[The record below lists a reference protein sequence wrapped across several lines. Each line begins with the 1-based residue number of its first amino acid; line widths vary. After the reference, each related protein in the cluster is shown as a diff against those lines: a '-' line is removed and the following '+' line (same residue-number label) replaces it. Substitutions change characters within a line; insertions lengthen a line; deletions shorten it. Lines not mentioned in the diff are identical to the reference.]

1 MSIRKMLLHARME
14 YLLWLTN
21 PRISIF
27 LVILVLI
34 HSLVI
39 QPLHEASEQIGYP
52 FHLLEPIVAL
62 CNSTLI
68 LLILPI
74 GFLILLADFPRMDHG
89 FLLQLYRVG
98 RLNWVLGEL
107 MYLCIAAI
115 TYLLG
120 VIIGTML
127 CSLPYVPIVG
137 SNWSIVATDYTAIL
151 KDDALKTVAM
161 LLPGNLYHQ
170 MGPMDAVMGSCFL
183 LFLYLTLMGTV
194 LLATSLLRIKFLGIA
209 TNASLLLVGTGF
221 VVLDSSWMW
230 AFPSAHAVT
239 WVHFTPYFRV
249 PVCPLWTSWLYF
261 SMGAIIMIVLAI
273 LIAKER
279 SFDSIL
285 EFD

>member
-39 QPLHEASEQIGYP
+39 QPLQEASEQIGYP

-107 MYLCIAAI
+107 LYLCIAAI

-137 SNWSIVATDYTAIL
+137 PDWSIVATDYTAIL
-151 KDDALKTVAM
+151 EDNALKTVAM
-161 LLPGNLYHQ
+161 LLPGNLYQQ
-170 MGPMDAVMGSCFL
+170 MGPMVAVMESSFL
-183 LFLYLTLMGTV
+183 LFLYLTLIGTV

-230 AFPSAHAVT
+230 AFPSAHALT
-239 WVHFTPYFRV
+239 WIHFTPYLRV

-261 SMGAIIMIVLAI
+261 LLGAVIMVVLAI
-273 LIAKER
+273 LIAKKR

>member
-183 LFLYLTLMGTV
+183 LFLYLTLMCTV

-230 AFPSAHAVT
+230 AFPSAHALT

>member
-1 MSIRKMLLHARME
+1 
-14 YLLWLTN
+14 
-21 PRISIF
+21 
-27 LVILVLI
+27 
-34 HSLVI
+34 
-39 QPLHEASEQIGYP
+39 
-52 FHLLEPIVAL
+52 
-62 CNSTLI
+62 
-68 LLILPI
+68 
-74 GFLILLADFPRMDHG
+74 
-89 FLLQLYRVG
+89 
-98 RLNWVLGEL
+98 
-107 MYLCIAAI
+107 
-115 TYLLG
+115 
-120 VIIGTML
+120 
-127 CSLPYVPIVG
+127 
-137 SNWSIVATDYTAIL
+137 
-151 KDDALKTVAM
+151 M

-230 AFPSAHAVT
+230 AFPSAHALT

>member
-21 PRISIF
+21 PRLSIF

-230 AFPSAHAVT
+230 AFPSAHALT

>member
-1 MSIRKMLLHARME
+1 
-14 YLLWLTN
+14 
-21 PRISIF
+21 
-27 LVILVLI
+27 
-34 HSLVI
+34 
-39 QPLHEASEQIGYP
+39 
-52 FHLLEPIVAL
+52 
-62 CNSTLI
+62 
-68 LLILPI
+68 
-74 GFLILLADFPRMDHG
+74 
-89 FLLQLYRVG
+89 
-98 RLNWVLGEL
+98 

-137 SNWSIVATDYTAIL
+137 SDWSIVATDYTAIL

-230 AFPSAHAVT
+230 AFPSAHALI

>member
-137 SNWSIVATDYTAIL
+137 SDWSIVATDYTAIL

-230 AFPSAHAVT
+230 AFPSAHALT

>member
-230 AFPSAHAVT
+230 AFPSAHALT

>member
-1 MSIRKMLLHARME
+1 MRIRKMLLHARME

-230 AFPSAHAVT
+230 AFPSAHALT

>member
-137 SNWSIVATDYTAIL
+137 SDWSIVATDYTAIL

-230 AFPSAHAVT
+230 AFPSAHALT

-279 SFDSIL
+279 SFDSIM